1 MLFSSCCGNS
11 ICHSLGSG
19 NPVFF
24 TLDPCSPLSRGQV
37 YPCESRGRGDTVGFC
52 FPQQILFTYT
62 ETTEYLLQYLLIDVS
77 ACGGFDAGNG
87 LVSGPQH
94 HCGNLIIAGS

>member
-1 MLFSSCCGNS
+1 MLDTHNENRESS
-11 ICHSLGSG
+11 I
-19 NPVFF
+19 
-24 TLDPCSPLSRGQV
+24 
-37 YPCESRGRGDTVGFC
+37 EM
-52 FPQQILFTYT
+52 LFTYT
-62 ETTEYLLQYLLIDVS
+62 ETTEYLLQYLLIDVT